1 MDSITFVIIKIT
13 RMKIKLFTLF
23 ICLLMA
29 FGSKAQMVMGS
40 ESFDNVT
47 FAPAGW
53 SIKPI
58 ITPVNPWTRRSAS
71 TFPTASPHSGAGFAR
86 FASRSVTSGT
96 KQILVSR
103 PIDYTN
109 RGVSPANVTFW
120 MYRDNWSSYL

>member
-58 ITPVNPWTRRSAS
+58 ITPVILGRDELQVHFQRH
-71 TFPTASPHSGAGFAR
+71 PH
-86 FASRSVTSGT
+86 
-96 KQILVSR
+96 I
-103 PIDYTN
+103 
-109 RGVSPANVTFW
+109 RGLALHDLQVEA
-120 MYRDNWSSYL
+120 